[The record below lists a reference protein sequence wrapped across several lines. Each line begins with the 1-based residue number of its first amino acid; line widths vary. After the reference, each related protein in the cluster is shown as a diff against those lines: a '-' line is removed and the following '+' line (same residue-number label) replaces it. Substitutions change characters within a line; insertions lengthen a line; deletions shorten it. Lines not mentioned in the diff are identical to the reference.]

1 MAVVLKAAGNK
12 TGRRDWFLTFIQR
25 DLCSVPTHYQGT
37 CYFPAVCKVK
47 VTVLESQKKKKKSL
61 LLTFNLRRKTDRN
74 PDYYDSI

>member
-37 CYFPAVCKVK
+37 CYFPAVCKV
-47 VTVLESQKKKKKSL
+47 TVLESQKRQSL

-74 PDYYDSI
+74 PDYYDSM

>member
-47 VTVLESQKKKKKSL
+47 VTVLESQKKKKKVLALDFQSKEEDRQEPRL
-61 LLTFNLRRKTDRN
+61 L
-74 PDYYDSI
+74 

>member
-37 CYFPAVCKVK
+37 CYFPAVCKI
-47 VTVLESQKKKKKSL
+47 TVLESQKKTVLALDFQSKEEDRQEPRL
-61 LLTFNLRRKTDRN
+61 L
-74 PDYYDSI
+74 

>member
-12 TGRRDWFLTFIQR
+12 TGRRDWFLIFIQR

-47 VTVLESQKKKKKSL
+47 VTVLESQKKKKKVLALDFQSKEEDRQEPRL
-61 LLTFNLRRKTDRN
+61 L
-74 PDYYDSI
+74 